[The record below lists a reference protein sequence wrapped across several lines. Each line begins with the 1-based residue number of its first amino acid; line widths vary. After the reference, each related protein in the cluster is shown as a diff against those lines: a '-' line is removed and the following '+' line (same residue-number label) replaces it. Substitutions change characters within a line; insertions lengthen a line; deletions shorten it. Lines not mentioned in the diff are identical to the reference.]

1 MDFSKIEQLETT
13 LIQIEKKKKEKSFF
27 KDSAKSNQIL
37 QIQLKKA

>member
-27 KDSAKSNQIL
+27 KDSVKSNQIL
-37 QIQLKKA
+37 